1 MPMPWNTHAI
11 LQPNNNVTQIM
22 NQCTHQI
29 FFEDLI
35 RNLCF
40 QWMQLAIHLLN
51 LEEKNCKNLINSLVI
66 FFKQWHYL
74 INGHC
79 KRNQNPIAKDYE
91 QVKAML
97 MAQ

>member
-1 MPMPWNTHAI
+1 
-11 LQPNNNVTQIM
+11 LQPNNNVTQIV
-22 NQCTHQI
+22 NQCIDQKK
-29 FFEDLI
+29 FEDLI

-40 QWMQLAIHLLN
+40 QCIQLAIHLLN
-51 LEEKNCKNLINSLVI
+51 LEEKSCKNLINSLAI
-66 FFKQWHYL
+66 FFQAMTLY

-79 KRNQNPIAKDYE
+79 KRNQNPIVKDYE